1 MLINKNLIITD
12 MDVEDKS
19 EAIKR
24 LITLIKT
31 ENKINSEEEFYKCV
45 LYREGEFSTG
55 VGNGIAIPHGKS
67 ETVKEAIVAFARL
80 NKKIDWSSIDN
91 ELVDL
96 IFLLGVPEKNTENL
110 HLKILAQLSRKL
122 MDEDFVKKL
131 RGASTK
137 QEIYNAL
144 SEIEVG

>member
-1 MLINKNLIITD
+1 MLINKNLIVIN
-12 MDVEDKS
+12 MDAEDKN
-19 EAIKR
+19 EAISK

-31 ENKINSEEEFYKCV
+31 ENKIISEEEFFSCV
-45 LYREGEFSTG
+45 LHRENEFSTG

-67 ETVKEAIVAFARL
+67 ETVKEAIVAFAKL
-80 NKKIDWSSIDN
+80 NKKIDWNSIDS

-122 MDEDFVKKL
+122 MDEDFVRML
-131 RGASTK
+131 REANTE

-144 SEIEVG
+144 SDIEEV